1 MKICGSRDRDLK
13 KLNNNIL
20 MFSIRLVNQEFW
32 EINEIVHF
40 NAHTR

>member
-1 MKICGSRDRDLK
+1 MKICSSRDRDLK

-20 MFSIRLVNQEFW
+20 VFSIRLVYLEFW

-40 NAHTR
+40 NAQTR